1 MALEKFD
8 CDGVI
13 FTHDYVVRTAYA
25 ALNYRLNSIFNY
37 PKLFDTTGS
46 RGREGY
52 REFPLLTS
60 GKIWADINGI
70 HECNIVPV

>member
-1 MALEKFD
+1 
-8 CDGVI
+8 
-13 FTHDYVVRTAYA
+13 
-25 ALNYRLNSIFNY
+25 
-37 PKLFDTTGS
+37 TGS

-60 GKIWADINGI
+60 GKIWAGETFSYYVLTSPELDTLTEYSYINGI